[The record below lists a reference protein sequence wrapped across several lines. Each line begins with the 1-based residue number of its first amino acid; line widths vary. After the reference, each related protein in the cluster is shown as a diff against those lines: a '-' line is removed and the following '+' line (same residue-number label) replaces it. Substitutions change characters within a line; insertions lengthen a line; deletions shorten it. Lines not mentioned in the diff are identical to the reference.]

1 MRPRQESRCC
11 AGRDW
16 HLTGQRLEGLPLHG
30 VEHMFEQGPAVGR
43 GKRTAAGLRRLPH
56 GGVEPIA
63 VNPDRSSR
71 LPDQE
76 AEVPTV
82 AALTTALVPLHDL
95 PKCRGPK
102 YERRGYRLPSVR
114 ILLEQARQGLLDAE
128 YAAHPVDRY
137 AQAHLA
143 ALRAAAAVL
152 AARARPRN
160 RAQPTSAWAL
170 LATVAPELAE
180 WSAFFAASSA
190 TRAAAEA
197 GVHRLVTAR
206 DADDLVRQAGE
217 FLALARHAVA
227 RATP

>member
-1 MRPRQESRCC
+1 M
-11 AGRDW
+11 
-16 HLTGQRLEGLPLHG
+16 
-30 VEHMFEQGPAVGR
+30 PAVAPL
-43 GKRTAAGLRRLPH
+43 TA
-56 GGVEPIA
+56 
-63 VNPDRSSR
+63 
-71 LPDQE
+71 
-76 AEVPTV
+76 
-82 AALTTALVPLHDL
+82 ALVPRYDRPKHD
-95 PKCRGPK
+95 GPK
-102 YERRGYRLPSVR
+102 HERRSHRLPSVR
-114 ILLEQARQGLLDAE
+114 ILFEQARQGLLDAE

-143 ALRAAAAVL
+143 ALRTAAAVL

-160 RAQPTSAWAL
+160 RAQSTSAWAL

-217 FLALARHAVA
+217 FLALARQAAA
-227 RATP
+227 RTSR

>member
-1 MRPRQESRCC
+1 MFEY
-11 AGRDW
+11 AGRW
-16 HLTGQRLEGLPLHG
+16 GGGSAPPPG
-30 VEHMFEQGPAVGR
+30 SAGFP
-43 GKRTAAGLRRLPH
+43 TAESTPGYQPGSSTPTPH
-56 GGVEPIA
+56 
-63 VNPDRSSR
+63 
-71 LPDQE
+71 QE
-76 AEVPTV
+76 AEVPAT
-82 AALTTALVPLHDL
+82 AALTTAVVPRYDHSNHE
-95 PKCRGPK
+95 GPK
-102 YERRGYRLPSVR
+102 YERRSYRLPSVR
-114 ILLEQARQGLLDAE
+114 SLLEQAREGLLDAE

-152 AARARPRN
+152 AVRARPRH

-170 LATVAPELAE
+170 LARVAPELAE

-217 FLALARHAVA
+217 FLDLAQHA
-227 RATP
+227 ATRLSR

>member
-1 MRPRQESRCC
+1 
-11 AGRDW
+11 
-16 HLTGQRLEGLPLHG
+16 
-30 VEHMFEQGPAVGR
+30 MFEQRPAVGR

-56 GGVEPIA
+56 GGVDPLP
-63 VNPDRSSR
+63 VPGSPTPP
-71 LPDQE
+71 PDQE
-76 AEVPTV
+76 AEVPAV
-82 AALTTALVPLHDL
+82 AALTTALVPQYDR
-95 PKCRGPK
+95 PKHNRPK
-102 YERRGYRLPSVR
+102 YERRSCRLPSVR
-114 ILLEQARQGLLDAE
+114 ILFEQARQGLLDAE

-152 AARARPRN
+152 AVRARPRH

-217 FLALARHAVA
+217 FLDLARHAAA
-227 RATP
+227 RPPR

>member
-1 MRPRQESRCC
+1 
-11 AGRDW
+11 
-16 HLTGQRLEGLPLHG
+16 
-30 VEHMFEQGPAVGR
+30 
-43 GKRTAAGLRRLPH
+43 
-56 GGVEPIA
+56 
-63 VNPDRSSR
+63 
-71 LPDQE
+71 
-76 AEVPTV
+76 VPTV
-82 AALTTALVPLHDL
+82 APLAPKHDR
-95 PKCRGPK
+95 PKYDRPK
-102 YERRGYRLPSVR
+102 YERGSLRSPSVR

-143 ALRAAAAVL
+143 ALRAVAAVL

-190 TRAAAEA
+190 TRSAAEA
-197 GVHRLVTAR
+197 GAHRLVTAR

-217 FLALARHAVA
+217 FLALAQHAAA
-227 RATP
+227 RASR